1 MTTPLSGIKVI
12 EIGTLIAAPF
22 AARLMAE
29 FGAEVIKIESLG
41 QGDPLRKWRKLHEG
55 TSLWWYLQSRNK
67 KSLALNLKSSEGLGL
82 IKQLLGDADV
92 LIENLRPGGLEKLG
106 LGWDVLHSLNP
117 KLTLVRISGYG
128 QTGPYRDRPGFGAIG
143 EAMGGIRY
151 TTGNPDS
158 PPARVGVSLG
168 DSLASLHGV
177 IGALMSLLRVKTGQ
191 GDGQVV
197 DVSLAESVFNVME
210 SLVPEYD
217 MLGHVRERSGGALP
231 GIAPSNTYLTA
242 DGAYVVIAGNS
253 DPIYKRLMTAIG
265 RSDLAEAAEFAHNDG
280 RAAKSAVL
288 DAAITHWTSSL
299 PIEQVLSALEAAEVP
314 AGRIYSVA
322 DIVSDPHYQ
331 ARDMLLNAQLPG
343 GVSVKM
349 PGIVPKLSETPGA
362 VNWQGPALG
371 QHTDDILSGLGL
383 ADADIQ
389 RLKIRGW
396 CNDPGLFR
404 AIDRAGSLAARWPA
418 NRTDLGR
425 DGRQDRADRP
435 TLSRRV
441 FTDRGGLVRL
451 AQGHPGAA

>member
-1 MTTPLSGIKVI
+1 MTAPLSGIKVI

-29 FGAEVIKIESLG
+29 FGAEVIKIEAMG

-67 KSLALNLKSSEGLGL
+67 KSLALDLKSPEGLDL

-106 LGWDVLHSLNP
+106 LGWDVLHALNP

-191 GDGQVV
+191 GDGQIV
-197 DVSLAESVFNVME
+197 DVSLAESVFNLME

-253 DPIYKRLMTAIG
+253 DPIYKRLMTTIG
-265 RSDLAEAAEFAHNDG
+265 RADLADAPEFAHNDG
-280 RAAKSAVL
+280 RAAKSGLL

-299 PIEQVLSALEAAEVP
+299 PIDQVLSALEAAEVP

-331 ARDMLLNAQLPG
+331 ARDMLLTAQLPG

-349 PGIVPKLSETPGA
+349 PGIVPKLSETPGS
-362 VNWQGPALG
+362 VNWQGPTLG
-371 QHTDDILSGLGL
+371 QHTDAILGDLGMTV
-383 ADADIQ
+383 ADIQ
-389 RLKIRGW
+389 RLKASGVV
-396 CNDPGLFR
+396 
-404 AIDRAGSLAARWPA
+404 
-418 NRTDLGR
+418 
-425 DGRQDRADRP
+425 Q
-435 TLSRRV
+435 
-441 FTDRGGLVRL
+441 
-451 AQGHPGAA
+451 

>member
-1 MTTPLSGIKVI
+1 MTAPLSGIKVI

-41 QGDPLRKWRKLHEG
+41 QGDPLRKWRKLHNG

-67 KSLALNLKSSEGLGL
+67 KSLALDLKSPQGLGL

-106 LGWDVLHSLNP
+106 LGWDVLHALNP

-168 DSLASLHGV
+168 DSLASLHAV

-191 GDGQVV
+191 GDGQIV
-197 DVSLAESVFNVME
+197 DVSLAESVFNLME

-253 DPIYKRLMTAIG
+253 DPIYKRLMTTMAVPTWPKPPSLPTTMG
-265 RSDLAEAAEFAHNDG
+265 VRR
-280 RAAKSAVL
+280 RAACWTRRLPTGPAACPSSRCSAP
-288 DAAITHWTSSL
+288 WKRRKYR
-299 PIEQVLSALEAAEVP
+299 P
-314 AGRIYSVA
+314 
-322 DIVSDPHYQ
+322 
-331 ARDMLLNAQLPG
+331 
-343 GVSVKM
+343 GVSIRWRISSAILTTRHVTCC
-349 PGIVPKLSETPGA
+349 STPSCLTG
-362 VNWQGPALG
+362 
-371 QHTDDILSGLGL
+371 
-383 ADADIQ
+383 
-389 RLKIRGW
+389 
-396 CNDPGLFR
+396 FR
-404 AIDRAGSLAARWPA
+404 
-418 NRTDLGR
+418 
-425 DGRQDRADRP
+425 
-435 TLSRRV
+435 
-441 FTDRGGLVRL
+441 
-451 AQGHPGAA
+451 

>member
-1 MTTPLSGIKVI
+1 MTAPLGGIKVI

-22 AARLMAE
+22 AARMLGE
-29 FGAEVIKIESLG
+29 FGAEVIKIESIG

-67 KSLALNLKSSEGLGL
+67 KSLALNLKSAEGIELV
-82 IKQLLGDADV
+82 KQLAADADV
-92 LIENLRPGGLEKLG
+92 LIENLRPGALEKLG
-106 LGWDVLHSLNP
+106 LGWEVLHALNP

-151 TTGNPDS
+151 TTGTPGS

-177 IGALMSLLRVKTGQ
+177 IGALMSLLRVKSGQ
-191 GDGQVV
+191 GEGQVV

-217 MLGHVRERSGGALP
+217 LLGHVRERTGGALP

-253 DPIYKRLMTAIG
+253 DPIYKRLMNVIG
-265 RSDLAEAAEFAHNDG
+265 RPDLAEAPQFAHNDG
-280 RAAKSAVL
+280 RAAQSGLL

-299 PIEQVLSALEAAEVP
+299 PIDDVLLALQDAEVP

-322 DIVSDPHYQ
+322 DIVADPHYQ
-331 ARDMLLNAQLPG
+331 ARDMLLDAQLPG
-343 GVSVKM
+343 GVRVKM
-349 PGIVPKLSETPGA
+349 PGIVPKLSETPGV
-362 VNWQGPALG
+362 VNWQGPSLG
-371 QHTDDILSGLGL
+371 QHTHDILDGLGL
-383 ADADIQ
+383 TEADIE
-389 RLKIRGW
+389 RLKAEGVV
-396 CNDPGLFR
+396 
-404 AIDRAGSLAARWPA
+404 
-418 NRTDLGR
+418 
-425 DGRQDRADRP
+425 Q
-435 TLSRRV
+435 
-441 FTDRGGLVRL
+441 
-451 AQGHPGAA
+451 

>member
-1 MTTPLSGIKVI
+1 MTAPLSGIKVI

-29 FGAEVIKIESLG
+29 FGAEVIKIEAMG

-67 KSLALNLKSSEGLGL
+67 KSLALDLKSPEGLEL

-106 LGWDVLHSLNP
+106 LGWDVLHALNP

-191 GDGQVV
+191 GDGQIV
-197 DVSLAESVFNVME
+197 DVSLAESVFNLME

-253 DPIYKRLMTAIG
+253 DPIYKRLMHTIG
-265 RSDLAEAAEFAHNDG
+265 RADLAEAPEFAHNDG
-280 RAAKSAVL
+280 RAAKSGLL

-299 PIEQVLSALEAAEVP
+299 PIDQVLSALEAAEVP

-322 DIVSDPHYQ
+322 DIVNDPHYQ
-331 ARDMLLNAQLPG
+331 ARDMLLNAELPG

-349 PGIVPKLSETPGA
+349 PGIVPKLSQTPGG
-362 VNWQGPALG
+362 VNWQGPTLG
-371 QHTDDILSGLGL
+371 QHTDEILGSLGL
-383 ADADIQ
+383 AGADIQ
-389 RLKIRGW
+389 RLKT
-396 CNDPGLFR
+396 
-404 AIDRAGSLAARWPA
+404 AGVV
-418 NRTDLGR
+418 
-425 DGRQDRADRP
+425 Q
-435 TLSRRV
+435 
-441 FTDRGGLVRL
+441 
-451 AQGHPGAA
+451 

>member
-1 MTTPLSGIKVI
+1 MMAPLSGIKVI

-41 QGDPLRKWRKLHEG
+41 QGDPLRKWRKLHNG

-67 KSLALNLKSSEGLGL
+67 KSLALDLKSTQGLGL

-106 LGWDVLHSLNP
+106 LGWDVLHALNP

-168 DSLASLHGV
+168 DSLASLHAV
-177 IGALMSLLRVKTGQ
+177 IGTLMSLLRVKTGQ
-191 GDGQVV
+191 GDGQIV
-197 DVSLAESVFNVME
+197 DVSLAESVFNLME

-253 DPIYKRLMTAIG
+253 DPIYKRLMTTIG
-265 RSDLAEAAEFAHNDG
+265 RIDLAEAPEFAHNDG
-280 RAAKSAVL
+280 RAAQSGLL

-299 PIEQVLSALEAAEVP
+299 PIEQVLSALEAAQVP

-331 ARDMLLNAQLPG
+331 ARDMLLDAELPG

-349 PGIVPKLSETPGA
+349 PGIVPKLSQTPGG
-362 VNWQGPALG
+362 VNWSGPALG
-371 QHTDDILSGLGL
+371 QHTDDILTGLGL
-383 ADADIQ
+383 TGADIQ
-389 RLKIRGW
+389 RLKTTGVV
-396 CNDPGLFR
+396 
-404 AIDRAGSLAARWPA
+404 
-418 NRTDLGR
+418 
-425 DGRQDRADRP
+425 Q
-435 TLSRRV
+435 
-441 FTDRGGLVRL
+441 
-451 AQGHPGAA
+451 